1 MLTPGQIAHF
11 ETFGF
16 LVLRQLFTPEEAG
29 IMKREAIEIFDED
42 RGSTPVAEAK
52 TQDIVHFLERKP
64 YLSQLVD
71 DDRVYNIGVD
81 LLGPDFILQA
91 TSGARRVADTPWHR
105 DMSLENPLRSANVS
119 FYTDTLRRETGC
131 LRVIS
136 GSHHLASP
144 DPFALLMDRSEDPDF
159 MPFGVRPSE
168 IPCYAIESQPGD
180 VLVFTDS
187 LAHASFGGE
196 AGRHHYGMN
205 FIANPKTDEQVAYI
219 KSLYK
224 SWKYGLRPAESYVNS
239 DRPRIRGMVSRLVEW
254 GFETSKV

>member
-1 MLTPGQIAHF
+1 MLTSGQVAHF

-16 LVLRQLFTPEEAG
+16 LVLRQLFSQDEIS
-29 IMKREAIEIFDED
+29 IMKRESVEIFDEE
-42 RGSTPVAEAK
+42 RGGTPYTGDEAE
-52 TQDIVHFLERKP
+52 TIQPFLERRP
-64 YLSQLVD
+64 FLSKLVD
-71 DDRVYNIGVD
+71 DDRNYNIAVD
-81 LLGPDFILQA
+81 LCGPDYVLA
-91 TSGARRVADTPWHR
+91 GNGGALHVGDTPWHR
-105 DMSLENPLRSANVS
+105 DASLETPIKDAQIN
-119 FYTDTLRRETGC
+119 FYTQPLTRDTGC
-131 LRVIS
+131 LRVIP

-168 IPCYAIESQPGD
+168 IPGYAVESQPGD
-180 VLVFTDS
+180 VVVFTES
-187 LAHASFGGE
+187 QAHASFGGE

-254 GFETSKV
+254 GFETSQV